1 MKRILWGISL
11 CAIILISFLAGIWV
25 SRRGGDNQIPSIAES
40 APIATEEDIQ
50 GDPPTMT
57 PGMVQISPERQQVI
71 GVRVG
76 VVEKKT
82 VVHSLRVL
90 GRVATDEVRVYRIVA
105 SVDGWIQQS
114 YDNSVGTLV
123 KKDEVLATFYSPEF
137 LDAEQAYIYALDA
150 VDRLK
155 LGRRLELGRQDLPA
169 QAAFD
174 QLTVQRQVD
183 ILRGMGMSDS
193 QIEEIG
199 KNRLIM
205 LNVRIPSPIE
215 GFVMA
220 RNVSPGQQFLK
231 GTELFQIADLSRV
244 WILAD
249 VFEHEVQYFKPGLTA
264 TVSLPYQERTY
275 QARVTE
281 VLPIFDPDTRTL
293 KVRLETNNP
302 RYVLKPDMFADVEL
316 PIELGPAITVPADS
330 IIYSGLKKT
339 VFVDRGQGYFE
350 PRQIETGWRLGDRV
364 EVIEGLMP
372 GDRIVLSGNFL
383 IDSESRL
390 QAVGM
395 GIYGDIRLDPV
406 CGMEVDEVRAETLGL
421 TSVFKGKTYYFC
433 SEECKEEFDENPE
446 QFIEELTEI
455 QNKEKREKQPVA

>member
-1 MKRILWGISL
+1 MNRILWGISF

-25 SRRGGDNQIPSIAES
+25 SRGDRDKPISSLTES
-40 APIATEEDIQ
+40 GPITTGEEVE
-50 GDPPTMT
+50 GDLPALT

-76 VVEKKT
+76 TVEKKA
-82 VVHSLRVL
+82 VVHDLRVL
-90 GRVATDEVRVYRIVA
+90 GRVAADEVKVYKIVS

-155 LGRRLELGRQDLPA
+155 LGRRLELGRQELPA

-183 ILRGMGMSDS
+183 ILRGMGMPDS
-193 QIEEIG
+193 QIMEIG
-199 KNRLIM
+199 QTRQIM
-205 LNVRIPSPIE
+205 LNVQIPSPIE
-215 GFVMA
+215 GFIMA
-220 RNVSPGQQFLK
+220 RNVSPGQRFLK

-249 VFEHEVQYFKPGLTA
+249 VFEHEVQYFKPGSKA
-264 TVSLPYQERTY
+264 TVRLPYQKKTY
-275 QARVTE
+275 QATVTA

-293 KVRLETNNP
+293 KVRLETGNP
-302 RYVLKPDMFADVEL
+302 GYVLKPDMFADVEM
-316 PIELGPAITVPADS
+316 PIELDPVIGVPADA
-330 IIYSGLKKT
+330 IIYSGLRKT
-339 VFVDRGQGYFE
+339 VFVDRGHGYFE
-350 PRQIETGWRLGDRV
+350 PRRIETGWRLGDLV
-364 EVIEGLMP
+364 EVTEGLTP
-372 GDRIVLSGNFL
+372 GERIVLSGNFL

-390 QAVGM
+390 QAVAM
-395 GIYGDIRLDPV
+395 GIYGNLSIDPV
-406 CGMEVDEVRAETLGL
+406 CGMEVDEVRAKATGL
-421 TSVFKGKTYYFC
+421 TSEYQGKTYYFC
-433 SEECKEEFDENPE
+433 SVDCKEQFDSNPAE
-446 QFIEELTEI
+446 FIEESAEGH
-455 QNKEKREKQPVA
+455 NKKSQKNLPIA

>member
-25 SRRGGDNQIPSIAES
+25 SRRGGDNQVPSIAES
-40 APIATEEDIQ
+40 APITKEEDIQ
-50 GDPPTMT
+50 SDLPAMT

-123 KKDEVLATFYSPEF
+123 KKDQVLATFYSPEF

-183 ILRGMGMSDS
+183 ILRSMGMSDS

-205 LNVRIPSPIE
+205 LSVRIPSPIE

-249 VFEHEVQYFKPGLTA
+249 VFEHEVQYFKPGLSA

-275 QARVTE
+275 QARVTA

-302 RYVLKPDMFADVEL
+302 GYVLKPDMFADVEL

-350 PRQIETGWRLGDRV
+350 PRQIETGWRLGERV

-372 GDRIVLSGNFL
+372 GERIVLSGNFL

-395 GIYGDIRLDPV
+395 GIYGDLRLDPV

-433 SEECKEEFDENPE
+433 SEECKEEFDNNPE
-446 QFIEELTEI
+446 KFIEELTEI
-455 QNKEKREKQPVA
+455 HNKEKQEKQPVS

>member
-1 MKRILWGISL
+1 
-11 CAIILISFLAGIWV
+11 
-25 SRRGGDNQIPSIAES
+25 
-40 APIATEEDIQ
+40 
-50 GDPPTMT
+50 
-57 PGMVQISPERQQVI
+57 
-71 GVRVG
+71 
-76 VVEKKT
+76 
-82 VVHSLRVL
+82 
-90 GRVATDEVRVYRIVA
+90 
-105 SVDGWIQQS
+105 
-114 YDNSVGTLV
+114 
-123 KKDEVLATFYSPEF
+123 
-137 LDAEQAYIYALDA
+137 
-150 VDRLK
+150 
-155 LGRRLELGRQDLPA
+155 
-169 QAAFD
+169 
-174 QLTVQRQVD
+174 
-183 ILRGMGMSDS
+183 
-193 QIEEIG
+193 
-199 KNRLIM
+199 
-205 LNVRIPSPIE
+205 
-215 GFVMA
+215 MA

-264 TVSLPYQERTY
+264 TVSLPYQERSY
-275 QARVTE
+275 QARVTA

-302 RYVLKPDMFADVEL
+302 GYVLKPDMFADVEL
-316 PIELGPAITVPADS
+316 PIELGPAITIPADS

-372 GDRIVLSGNFL
+372 GERIVLSGNFL

-433 SEECKEEFDENPE
+433 SEECKEEFDNNPE
-446 QFIEELTEI
+446 QFIEELKEI
-455 QNKEKREKQPVA
+455 HNKEKREKQPVA

>member
-11 CAIILISFLAGIWV
+11 CVIILISFLAGIWV

-40 APIATEEDIQ
+40 ATITTEEDIQ
-50 GDPPTMT
+50 GDFPTMT

-82 VVHSLRVL
+82 AVHSLRVL
-90 GRVATDEVRVYRIVA
+90 GRVAADEVRVYRIVA

-123 KKDEVLATFYSPEF
+123 KKDEVLATFYSPKF

-275 QARVTE
+275 QARVTA

-302 RYVLKPDMFADVEL
+302 GYVLKPDMFADVEL
-316 PIELGPAITVPADS
+316 PIELGPAITIPADT

-364 EVIEGLMP
+364 EVIEGLTP
-372 GDRIVLSGNFL
+372 GERIVLSGNFL

-433 SEECKEEFDENPE
+433 SEECKEEFDNNPA
-446 QFIEELTEI
+446 QFIEESTEI
-455 QNKEKREKQPVA
+455 HNKEKQEKQPVA

>member
-25 SRRGGDNQIPSIAES
+25 SRRDGNNQVPSIAES
-40 APIATEEDIQ
+40 APITSEEDIQ
-50 GDPPTMT
+50 SDLPTMT

-90 GRVATDEVRVYRIVA
+90 GRVAADEVRVYRIVA

-114 YDNSVGTLV
+114 YDNSLGTLV

-137 LDAEQAYIYALDA
+137 LDAEQAYIYSLDA

-183 ILRGMGMSDS
+183 ILRSMGMSDS

-205 LNVRIPSPIE
+205 LSVRIPSPTE

-249 VFEHEVQYFKPGLTA
+249 VFEHEVQYFKPGLSA

-275 QARVTE
+275 QARVTA

-302 RYVLKPDMFADVEL
+302 GYVLKPDMFADVEL

-372 GDRIVLSGNFL
+372 GERIVLSGNFL

-433 SEECKEEFDENPE
+433 SEECKEEFDNNPE
-446 QFIEELTEI
+446 KFIEELTEI
-455 QNKEKREKQPVA
+455 HNKEKREKQPVA

>member
-1 MKRILWGISL
+1 LWGVL
-11 CAIILISFLAGIWV
+11 FCAVILISFLVGTRFGRSDRTGAI
-25 SRRGGDNQIPSIAES
+25 SSLPKS
-40 APIATEEDIQ
+40 APISVEDEIEEE
-50 GDPPTMT
+50 PPLMT

-76 VVEKKT
+76 VVEKKD
-82 VVHSLRVL
+82 VVHNLRVL
-90 GRVATDEVRVYRIVA
+90 GRVSPDEVRVYRIVA

-123 KKDEVLATFYSPEF
+123 KKDALLATFYSPDF
-137 LDAEQAYIYALDA
+137 LDAEQAYIYSLDA

-155 LGRRLELGRQDLPA
+155 LGRRLELGRQEIPA

-193 QIEEIG
+193 QIEKIG
-199 KNRLIM
+199 QTRQIM
-205 LNVRIPSPIE
+205 LSVTIPSPIE

-231 GTELFQIADLSRV
+231 GSELFQIADLSRV

-249 VFEHEVQYFKPGLTA
+249 VFEHEVQYFEPGLKA
-264 TVSLPYQERTY
+264 TVRLPYQERTY
-275 QARVTE
+275 QARVTA

-293 KVRLETNNP
+293 KVRLETDNP
-302 RYVLKPDMFADVEL
+302 GYVLKPDMFADVEL
-316 PIELGPAITVPADS
+316 PVELGPTLTVPADS

-339 VFVDRGQGYFE
+339 VFVDRGHGYFE

-364 EVIEGLMP
+364 EVIGGLMP
-372 GDRIVLSGNFL
+372 GERIVLSGNFL

-395 GIYGDIRLDPV
+395 GIYGDMSLDPV
-406 CGMEVDEVRAETLGL
+406 CGMEVDQVRAKTLGL

-433 SEECKEEFDENPE
+433 SEECKEEFDSNPE
-446 QFIEELTEI
+446 QFIEESAEI
-455 QNKEKREKQPVA
+455 HNKEKRENQPVA